1 MGKSPEL
8 DTWPDDH
15 MLEAAWGIIA
25 NAQGGDWGKASPEWR
40 EAATR
45 WRDAYHRHLD
55 RLHEAPKPDLQA
67 AQPRVEVIV
76 PGPHTDTFPSPSHE
90 GLGG

>member
-1 MGKSPEL
+1 MDNDPGTTS

-25 NAQGGDWGKASPEWR
+25 NAWGGDWLKASPEWR
-40 EAATR
+40 EAAIR

-55 RLHEAPKPDLQA
+55 LPKLDLQT
-67 AQPRVEVIV
+67 AQPRINVII
-76 PGPHTDTFPSPSHE
+76 PGPHTDSFPSPSHE
-90 GLGG
+90 ELGE

>member
-1 MGKSPEL
+1 
-8 DTWPDDH
+8 

-25 NAQGGDWGKASPEWR
+25 NAWFGNWAEASPEWR
-40 EAATR
+40 EAAAR

-55 RLHEAPKPDLQA
+55 LHEAPKLDLQA
-67 AQPRVEVIV
+67 VQPRVEVIV
-76 PGPHTDTFPSPSHE
+76 PGPHTDSFPSPSHE